1 MLGAVPGA
9 VPGAGCEAARAVKE
23 EGGAT
28 GGVLAARGDGLVDW
42 GAVVG
47 AARGDGLVEAV
58 DGGLIEA
65 AGLVEAGAVVGTVRG
80 DGFVK
85 AAGDGFVKAA
95 GDGLVEA
102 IGDGLDAGAVV
113 GAVVLPAG
121 AVVGRT
127 LG

>member
-1 MLGAVPGA
+1 
-9 VPGAGCEAARAVKE
+9 
-23 EGGAT
+23 
-28 GGVLAARGDGLVDW
+28 LVDW

-65 AGLVEAGAVVGTVRG
+65 GGLVEAGAVVGTVRGDGFVKAAG

-113 GAVVLPAG
+113 GAVDLPAVLPAG

>member
-1 MLGAVPGA
+1 
-9 VPGAGCEAARAVKE
+9 
-23 EGGAT
+23 
-28 GGVLAARGDGLVDW
+28 LV
-42 GAVVG
+42 
-47 AARGDGLVEAV
+47 
-58 DGGLIEA
+58 EA

-113 GAVVLPAG
+113 GAVDLPAG